1 MMKTIFLGGGCFWC
15 IEAVFQQIKG
25 VVKIISGY
33 AGGTFD
39 NPTYEEICLGITGHA
54 EVVKI
59 EYVNNLISL
68 KKLLEIFF
76 EAHDPTTLDRQG
88 NDIGSQY
95 RSIILYAEEEQKK
108 EIEDYILKLTLDMR
122 YPNPIVTEVKKIDKF
137 YRAEEYHQNYYQKNK
152 NKAYCRAVIAPKLEK
167 INKTFILTAIIANNF
182 DFTNLETYY
191 YRF

>member
-25 VVKIISGY
+25 VVKVTSGY

-68 KKLLEIFF
+68 EKLLEIFF

-108 EIEDYILKLTLDMR
+108 EIEDYILKLTLDMH
-122 YPNPIVTEVKKIDKF
+122 YPNPIVTEVKIIDKF

-167 INKTFILTAIIANNF
+167 INKTFIL
-182 DFTNLETYY
+182 
-191 YRF
+191 

>member
-59 EYVNNLISL
+59 EYNNNLISL
-68 KKLLEIFF
+68 EKLLEIFF

-88 NDIGSQY
+88 NDIGLSL
-95 RSIILYAEEEQKK
+95 IHI
-108 EIEDYILKLTLDMR
+108 
-122 YPNPIVTEVKKIDKF
+122 
-137 YRAEEYHQNYYQKNK
+137 
-152 NKAYCRAVIAPKLEK
+152 
-167 INKTFILTAIIANNF
+167 
-182 DFTNLETYY
+182 
-191 YRF
+191 